1 MCAKQVNA
9 NPIFVM
15 DKYITDKRQYT
26 YYSYPLNEPVQYHW
40 HNYFEITYIVSGS
53 ATHLLN
59 DSMQVLKPGD
69 LIFIRPN
76 DAHMFYNDTNVFV
89 RIFSFMP
96 SFPDASI
103 MDTVLDSAKSCVVSL
118 NSTGMRR
125 IDGYLQTMG
134 ELYDEDT
141 DSNERYLRCLLSA
154 MCLEIGKSIQYEGP
168 EIPGYAKWN
177 NRIREIL
184 AYIDRRYMDDL
195 TLESMSEQF
204 GITPNY
210 FSEFFKKHVNTTFS
224 KYLTYVRMRHA
235 ISLMPQEELSM
246 EEIAAEVGFKSES
259 YFAQAFKRLSGLS
272 PKAYQIKILRSAKN
286 RKILK

>member
-1 MCAKQVNA
+1 MSTKQAGGNA
-9 NPIFVM
+9 IFVM

-26 YYSYPLNEPVQYHW
+26 YYSYTLDEPVQYHW
-40 HNYFEITYIVSGS
+40 HNYFEITYIKSGS

-59 DSMQVLKPGD
+59 DSMQILKPGD

-76 DAHMFYNDTNVFV
+76 DAHMFSNDTNVSV

-96 SFPDASI
+96 SFPEADI
-103 MDTVLDSAKSCVVSL
+103 MKTVLNTAKSCIVSL
-118 NSTGMRR
+118 SGTGVRR

-154 MCLEIGKSIQYEGP
+154 MCLEIRNSIQYEGP
-168 EIPGYAKWN
+168 DIPGYANRN

-184 AYIDRRYMDDL
+184 AYIDRHYMDDL
-195 TLESMSEQF
+195 TLESISEQF

-210 FSEFFKKHVNTTFS
+210 FSEFFKKYVNTTFS
-224 KYLTYVRMRHA
+224 KYLTYVRMRRA
-235 ISLMPQEELSM
+235 ISLMSLEELSM
-246 EEIAAEVGFKSES
+246 EEIASEVGFKSES

-272 PKAYQIKILRSAKN
+272 PKVYQIKILRAAKN
-286 RKILK
+286 RKFLK